1 MDKIKIKIINY
12 KEGAITMPY
21 AYTGNILYLDLSSK
35 KFWIENPDENFY
47 RTYWGGRALALY
59 YMLREMKAHTDPL
72 SPDNLLIFAP
82 GILTGTP
89 APAMPRYTVC
99 AKSPLTGAEGEAEAG
114 GWWGPELKKAGFDA
128 LIIKGASS
136 TPVYL
141 WIKDGKVEIKDATH
155 LWEKD
160 TGETQR
166 IIREELADDKIRIAQ
181 IGPAGENQVRF
192 ANIVNELKH
201 FNGRNGLGAVMGSK
215 KLKAIAVR
223 GTKPIELYNK
233 ERMNQITKEISQRI
247 MDNPLSRDLRS
258 LGTPA
263 TVRPFYEAGC
273 LPSYNWTTGYFKE
286 GENLTAE
293 TYNKTILK
301 EIKGCY
307 ACPIRCKRVVEVN
320 EPDLKVDPTYGGPE
334 YETIASLGS
343 ICGISDLKYIAKA
356 NELCNRYTMDTI
368 STGMV
373 IAFAMQCYEERILT
387 KEDTDG
393 LELTFGNK
401 EALLILIDKIA
412 RREGLGD
419 LLAEGSY
426 LASRKI
432 GNGSEKFIHQV
443 KRQEIPMHDPRL
455 KTGVGLQYALS
466 DYGADHMKAAHDP
479 FFKDQDSVG
488 VKEMKG
494 LGILEPVSPT
504 DLGEKKVALFK
515 LLDIYWTVF
524 DILGVCDFGY
534 VPRSVGTMEELLE
547 IIRSTTGWKTTWFEL
562 MKLGE
567 RSINM
572 ARIFNSR
579 EGFTSKDDTLPE
591 VFYHNFKDGPL
602 DGKFA
607 INKENFQKALRMRY
621 QLMGW
626 NPDTGIPTPAKLIE
640 LGLNWLI
647 KEVK

>member
-1 MDKIKIKIINY
+1 
-12 KEGAITMPY
+12 MPY
-21 AYTGNILYLDLSSK
+21 GYTGNILHVDLSSK
-35 KFWIENPDENFY
+35 KHWIENPPENFY

-59 YMLREMKAHTDPL
+59 YMLKKMKPHTDPL

-82 GILTGTP
+82 SVLTGTP
-89 APAMPRYTVC
+89 APAIPRYTVC
-99 AKSPLTGAEGEAEAG
+99 AKSPLTGAQGEAEAG

-128 LIIKGASS
+128 IIIKGSS
-136 TPVYL
+136 PTPVYL
-141 WIKDGKVEIKDATH
+141 YIKDGQVEIKDATH
-155 LWEKD
+155 LWGKN
-160 TGETQR
+160 TGTTQK

-181 IGPAGENQVRF
+181 IGPAGENLVRF

-223 GTKPIELYNK
+223 GTKSIDLYDK
-233 ERMNQITKEISQRI
+233 EKVSQVTKEITKKI
-247 MDNPLSRDLRS
+247 MDNPLSQDLRN

-263 TVRPFYEAGC
+263 AVRPFYEAGC

-293 TYNKTILK
+293 TLNKTILK
-301 EIKGCY
+301 GTKGCF
-307 ACPIRCKRVVEVN
+307 ACPIRCKRVVEID
-320 EPDLKVDPTYGGPE
+320 EPGLKVDPAYGGPE
-334 YETIASLGS
+334 YETIAALGS
-343 ICGISDLKYIAKA
+343 LCGITDLKYIAKA
-356 NELCNRYTMDTI
+356 NELCNKYTMDTI

-373 IAFAMQCYEERILT
+373 IAFAMQCYQEGILT

-393 LELTFGNK
+393 IELTFGNK
-401 EALLILIDKIA
+401 EAMLKMIEKISH
-412 RREGLGD
+412 REGLGD
-419 LLAEGSY
+419 LLSQGSY
-426 LASRKI
+426 LASQKI
-432 GNGSEKFIHQV
+432 GKGSEKFIYQV
-443 KRQEIPMHDPRL
+443 KGQEIPMHDPRL

-488 VKEMKG
+488 VVEMKG

-504 DLGEKKVALFK
+504 NIGEKKVALFK
-515 LLDIYWTVF
+515 LLDIYWTIF

-562 MKLGE
+562 MQAGE

-572 ARIFNSR
+572 ARIFNLR

-591 VFYHNFKDGPL
+591 VFFHNFKGGPL
-602 DGKFA
+602 DGQGA
-607 INKENFQKALRMRY
+607 IDKEDFQKALRLRY
-621 QLMGW
+621 ELMGW
-626 NPDTGIPTPAKLIE
+626 GPDSGIPNPAKLIE
-640 LGLNWLI
+640 LGLDWLI
-647 KEVK
+647 DEVK

>member
-1 MDKIKIKIINY
+1 
-12 KEGAITMPY
+12 MPY
-21 AYTGNILYLDLSSK
+21 GYTGNILHLDLSSK
-35 KFWIENPDENFY
+35 KQWIENPSEDFY

-59 YMLREMKAHTDPL
+59 YMLKKMKPHTDPL

-82 GILTGTP
+82 SVITGTP
-89 APAMPRYTVC
+89 APAIPRYTVC
-99 AKSPLTGAEGEAEAG
+99 AKSPLTGAQGEAEAG

-128 LIIKGASS
+128 IIIKGSS
-136 TPVYL
+136 PTPVYL
-141 WIKDGKVEIKDATH
+141 YIKDGQVEIKDATH
-155 LWEKD
+155 LWGKD
-160 TGETQR
+160 TGITQK
-166 IIREELADDKIRIAQ
+166 IIKEELADDKIRIAQ
-181 IGPAGENQVRF
+181 IGPAGENLVRF

-233 ERMNQITKEISQRI
+233 ERVSQVTKEITKRI
-247 MDNPLSRDLRS
+247 MDNPLSRGLRE

-263 TVRPFYEAGC
+263 VVRGFYEAGC

-301 EIKGCY
+301 STKGCY
-307 ACPIRCKRVVEVN
+307 ACPIRCKRVAEVD
-320 EPDLKVDPTYGGPE
+320 EPNLKVDSAYGGPE
-334 YETIASLGS
+334 YETIAALGS
-343 ICGISDLKYIAKA
+343 LCGISDLKYIAKA
-356 NELCNRYTMDTI
+356 NELCNKYTMDTV

-373 IAFAMQCYEERILT
+373 IAFAMQCYQEGLLT
-387 KEDTDG
+387 RKDTG
-393 LELTFGNK
+393 GIELTFGNK
-401 EALLILIDKIA
+401 EAVLKMIEKITY
-412 RREGLGD
+412 REGLGD
-419 LLAEGSY
+419 LLSQGSY
-426 LASRKI
+426 LAAQKI
-432 GNGSEKFIHQV
+432 GKGAEKFVHQV
-443 KRQEIPMHDPRL
+443 KGQEIPMHDPRL

-466 DYGADHMKAAHDP
+466 DYGADHMKAAHDS
-479 FFKDQDSVG
+479 FFKDKDSVG
-488 VKEMKG
+488 VQEMKV

-504 DLGEKKVALFK
+504 DIGEKKVALFK

-547 IIRSTTGWKTTWFEL
+547 IIRSTTGWRTTWFEL

-572 ARIFNSR
+572 ARIFNHR

-591 VFYHNFKDGPL
+591 VFYHNFKGGSL
-602 DGKFA
+602 DGQGA
-607 INKENFQKALRMRY
+607 INKKDFEKAIKLRY
-621 QLMGW
+621 DLMGW
-626 NPDTGIPTPAKLIE
+626 NADTGIPTPAKLIK
-640 LGLNWLI
+640 LGLDWLI
-647 KEVK
+647 DEVK